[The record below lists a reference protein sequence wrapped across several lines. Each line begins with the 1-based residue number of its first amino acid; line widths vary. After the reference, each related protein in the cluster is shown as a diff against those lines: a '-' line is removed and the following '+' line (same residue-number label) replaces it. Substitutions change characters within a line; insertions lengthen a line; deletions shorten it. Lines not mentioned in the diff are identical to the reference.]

1 MMALEPFRDIQTQAI
16 SPKLAPI
23 LYSCLREDRRKHP
36 DSRVGWWS
44 ISLWPPYKDTNPVR
58 VASQTHQAS
67 SCISPFSVALIK
79 YYNKGKGK
87 EKAFKLAH
95 SLRVQYLMMEKS
107 WWQDLE
113 AAGHLASTVRKQR
126 DMSARS
132 ASFLF
137 FITSRAPVYGL
148 GHRFECRVF
157 QCQLA
162 QSTNSPPPDMLRD
175 VHGDSKFS
183 QADSLN

>member
-1 MMALEPFRDIQTQAI
+1 MM
-16 SPKLAPI
+16 
-23 LYSCLREDRRKHP
+23 
-36 DSRVGWWS
+36 G
-44 ISLWPPYKDTNPVR
+44 
-58 VASQTHQAS
+58 
-67 SCISPFSVALIK
+67 
-79 YYNKGKGK
+79 
-87 EKAFKLAH
+87 
-95 SLRVQYLMMEKS
+95 KS

-126 DMSARS
+126 DMNARS